1 MNGYLPDYGVFPF
14 RFHVL
19 QYRRNKMKRIV
30 EELKE
35 NRIMFSDGAWGTMM
49 QEKGLQP
56 GECPDEWS
64 LSHSDEI
71 YSIAK
76 AYIDAGADMVETN
89 SFGAS
94 SFKLQHFGLEKKA
107 FDINKAAA
115 ELSRRA
121 AGENKHVIASIGP
134 TGKLL
139 LMGDVTE
146 DELYES
152 FKEQAMGLE
161 AGGADACCIETFS
174 AIDEAT
180 IAIKAVKE
188 NTDLEIICTFT
199 FEETVNGD
207 YRTMMGVSPEQMGEE
222 IVLAGADIVGTNC
235 GNGMEKMAAIVKA
248 IRTANNDIPILVH
261 GNAGMPKNV
270 AGKVVFPET
279 PDEMAKNVLDVIAAG
294 ANIVGGCCGTTPE
307 HIVAIREIVNI

>member
-1 MNGYLPDYGVFPF
+1 
-14 RFHVL
+14 
-19 QYRRNKMKRIV
+19 MKRIV
-30 EELKE
+30 EDLKE
-35 NRIMFSDGAWGTMM
+35 KGILFSDGAWGTMM
-49 QEKGLQP
+49 QERGLQP

-64 LSHSDEI
+64 LSHPDEI

-76 AYIDAGADMVETN
+76 AYIDAGSDMVETN

-94 SFKLQHFGLEKKA
+94 SFKLEHFGLEDKA

-121 AGENKHVIASIGP
+121 AGEDKHVIASVGP

-146 DELYES
+146 EELYDS

-174 AIDEAT
+174 ALDEAT
-180 IAIKAVKE
+180 LAIPTAKE
-188 NTDLEIICTFT
+188 RTNLQVISTFT
-199 FEETVNGD
+199 FEDTINGD
-207 YRTMMGVSPEQMGEE
+207 YRTMMGVSPEQMVEE
-222 IVLAGADIVGTNC
+222 IVDAGADIVGTNC

-248 IRTANNDIPILVH
+248 MREYNAEIPILVH

-279 PDEMAKNVLDVIAAG
+279 PEEMANNVLDVISAG
-294 ANIVGGCCGTTPE
+294 ADIVGGCCGTTPE
-307 HIVAIREIVNI
+307 HIVAIRKIVNGKGHAV

>member
-1 MNGYLPDYGVFPF
+1 MN
-14 RFHVL
+14 
-19 QYRRNKMKRIV
+19 RIV
-30 EELKE
+30 EDLKE
-35 NRIMFSDGAWGTMM
+35 KGILFSDGAWGTMM
-49 QEKGLQP
+49 QERGLQP

-64 LSHSDEI
+64 LSHPDEI
-71 YSIAK
+71 YAIAK
-76 AYIDAGADMVETN
+76 AYIDAGSDMVETN

-94 SFKLQHFGLEKKA
+94 SFKLEHFGLEDKA

-121 AGENKHVIASIGP
+121 AGEDKHVIASVGP

-146 DELYES
+146 EELYDS

-174 AIDEAT
+174 ALDEAAL
-180 IAIKAVKE
+180 AIKAAKE
-188 NTDLEIICTFT
+188 NTNLEVICTFT

-207 YRTMMGVSPEQMGEE
+207 YRTMMGVSPEQMVEE
-222 IVLAGADIVGTNC
+222 IVDAGADIVGTNC

-248 IRTANNDIPILVH
+248 MREYNAEIPILVH
-261 GNAGMPKNV
+261 GNAGMPQNV

-279 PDEMAKNVLDVIAAG
+279 PEEMAKNVLDVISAG
-294 ANIVGGCCGTTPE
+294 ADIVGGCCGTTPE
-307 HIVAIREIVNI
+307 HIVAIRKIVNGKGHAV